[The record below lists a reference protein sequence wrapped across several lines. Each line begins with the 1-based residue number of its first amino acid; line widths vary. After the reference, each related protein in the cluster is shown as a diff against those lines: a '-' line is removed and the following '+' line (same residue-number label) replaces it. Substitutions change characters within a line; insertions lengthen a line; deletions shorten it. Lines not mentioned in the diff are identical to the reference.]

1 MSLSILIIIF
11 ASDIILGL
19 ISIALAKNKNR
30 KDKVYIDTFVV
41 NVKGLLDPQA
51 SKKAKN
57 GNKDYILRN
66 YQEASRI
73 TGEYEYNCPISE
85 FGAAL
90 SFDNPIDPSL
100 FVRIDSE
107 RIKFNGEKDR
117 EIDQLNKQRFNPFN
131 LLYRGVELVTNFVF
145 GYFISKVNTEFNHE
159 QNKVWRAINLIIT
172 IVGSLASIL
181 SYFHQILQ

>member
-1 MSLSILIIIF
+1 MSLSTLIILF

-19 ISIALAKNKNR
+19 ISIALAKNKIR
-30 KDKVYIDTFVV
+30 KDKIYIDTFVV
-41 NVKGLLDPQA
+41 NVKGLLDSKA

-57 GNKDYILRN
+57 DNKDYILRN

-73 TGEYEYNCPISE
+73 TDEYEYNCPISE

-159 QNKVWRAINLIIT
+159 QNKAWRAINSIIT